1 MVQQLERRVEVTPPN
16 GIPTAQQSATT
27 AAAYVERIEAAVQG
41 QRMWQRMP
49 GRRRQPG
56 SWRVSA
62 LGLTALSAAGLI
74 WQLHR
79 PQAVSIIH
87 PTATIITESLA
98 TTGRVSGTTET
109 LIGAQAA
116 GIVDRLF
123 VREGDRVAAGAQLAA
138 LKNDVAIAQ
147 VVQAQA
153 VLNTARTQLAQV
165 ARAPLRS
172 DVEAAAEQVRQ
183 ARAQLDQQRATAA
196 QAEHAVAQAR
206 AQLHQLEAERDLT
219 VKQDERS
226 AQLAARG
233 FIAQTECDQAYANRR
248 VAEEKVQAQQQALA
262 VAQASVRAARAGV
275 EAAQATVRAQDARL
289 QTVQSGAR
297 PEDIQV
303 ARERMVEAEQA
314 LQVARQQATNALVT
328 APFAGSVTAIHAEVG
343 QTVGAQGVLKLVSH
357 TVEIRVEVDESHL
370 ADLSVRQDVILSSST
385 FRDSTFRGA
394 VAKIAAAVDASRGT
408 VTVTID
414 PTAPP
419 DWLRPGQTLNVNIIT
434 HPAAQRLLVPA
445 TAIIQV
451 GDHSGVLV
459 VAHGQARQ
467 KTIVTRPPTAQGVP
481 VLAGLTIHD
490 QVITNPRGI
499 EADAAVRIRDT
510 GREGKS

>member
-1 MVQQLERRVEVTPPN
+1 V
-16 GIPTAQQSATT
+16 
-27 AAAYVERIEAAVQG
+27 
-41 QRMWQRMP
+41 
-49 GRRRQPG
+49 
-56 SWRVSA
+56 
-62 LGLTALSAAGLI
+62 
-74 WQLHR
+74 
-79 PQAVSIIH
+79 VSIIQ
-87 PTATIITESLA
+87 PTVTIITESLA

-109 LIGAQAA
+109 LVGAQAA

-123 VREGDRVAAGAQLAA
+123 VREGDRVAAGTQLAV

-172 DVEAAAEQVRQ
+172 DIEAAAEQVRQ

-206 AQLHQLEAERDLT
+206 AQLNQLEAERDLAI
-219 VKQDERS
+219 KQDERNR
-226 AQLAARG
+226 QLAARG
-233 FIAQTECDQAYANRR
+233 FIAQTEYDQAYANRR

-262 VAQASVRAARAGV
+262 VAQASLRAARAGV
-275 EAAQATVRAQDARL
+275 EAAQATVRVQDARL
-289 QTVQSGAR
+289 QTVQTGAR

-303 ARERMVEAEQA
+303 VRERVVEAEQA
-314 LQVARQQATNALVT
+314 LQVARQQAANALVT

-343 QTVGAQGVLKLVSH
+343 QTVGAQGVLKLVSQN
-357 TVEIRVEVDESHL
+357 VEIRVEVDESHL
-370 ADLSVRQDVILSSST
+370 ADLSVGQEVMLSSST
-385 FRDSTFRGA
+385 FRDRIFRGA

-434 HPAAQRLLVPA
+434 HPAAQRLLIPA

-451 GDHSGVLV
+451 GNHSGVLV
-459 VAHGQARQ
+459 VEHGQARQ

-481 VLAGLTIHD
+481 VLAGLTMHD
-490 QVITNPRGI
+490 QVITNPRGL
-499 EADAAVRIRDT
+499 EANDAVRIRAT
-510 GREGKS
+510 GHEGKS